1 LNSCTGHL
9 QIKNYTYI
17 VVVLVHSDAVVL
29 VELVEGVV
37 GFEVVNIGEVVG
49 FEVVVKVDGFA
60 VVEDDKVVKTLEQ
73 GVLVVRTLVKLLDVL
88 FVLALDE

>member
-1 LNSCTGHL
+1 
-9 QIKNYTYI
+9 
-17 VVVLVHSDAVVL
+17 VHSDAVVL

-49 FEVVVKVDGFA
+49 FEAVVKVDGFA

>member
-1 LNSCTGHL
+1 
-9 QIKNYTYI
+9 
-17 VVVLVHSDAVVL
+17 

>member
-1 LNSCTGHL
+1 
-9 QIKNYTYI
+9 
-17 VVVLVHSDAVVL
+17 VHSDAVVL